1 MPLVQLKP
9 TSAGTRH
16 QVKVV
21 TPGLWKGEP
30 YGPLLE
36 KQSSTGGRNNHGRI
50 TTRHKGGGEKQ
61 HYRLIDFKLNKDG
74 DTATVDRIDFDP
86 YRTPHNICSATCKE
100 SEWTN
105 VWLCGVAVSLKK

>member
-61 HYRLIDFKLNKDG
+61 HYRLIDFKRNKDG
-74 DTATVDRIDFDP
+74 VTAKVERIEYDPNRSAHIALLCYLDGERYERYDSDRIQCAQ
-86 YRTPHNICSATCKE
+86 T
-100 SEWTN
+100 
-105 VWLCGVAVSLKK
+105 